1 MRRLPL
7 LALALV
13 AALAVPA
20 AAATTTNVDVPK
32 RFAKALPKVKAKTV
46 VPVLLPQT
54 MPYDGSG
61 RLYTSSAARSRGWR
75 LDLAAAPGCH
85 QATACFVAEFSARRG
100 GSVAG
105 GRTVVLRGGRTGHFR
120 PLSCGASCS
129 PPSIAWRQHGAAYAI
144 QAKVGG
150 AQTEKRILVRMADE
164 AIRHGAR

>member
-7 LALALV
+7 LALALA

-20 AAATTTNVDVPK
+20 VAATTTNIDVPK

-61 RLYTSSAARSRGWR
+61 RLYTSSAA
-75 LDLAAAPGCH
+75 APGCH

-105 GRTVVLRGGRTGHFR
+105 GRKVVLRGGRTGHFQ